1 MKLLNLTSQYT
12 QVRICIEMD
21 IQTHI
26 HTHTG
31 TCMYV
36 YMQKY
41 IEDWAECEEIE
52 LNIADGGLQTEM
64 NKAIQVVSF

>member
-1 MKLLNLTSQYT
+1 
-12 QVRICIEMD
+12 
-21 IQTHI
+21 
-26 HTHTG
+26 
-31 TCMYV
+31 MYV